1 MQSMD
6 DLFFALLQDVYCAE
20 KEQLALLA
28 TLAEKS
34 SNATLKLA
42 FRDHEDET
50 LEQVARLEEVFEILG
65 REPQAGGLNPE
76 AMNSGAMNSGAM
88 NSGAVNSG
96 AMNSGAMNSGAI
108 NSGTMTAIAG
118 EARRIAA
125 DTTDPAV
132 RDAGMVA
139 ACQALEHYE
148 VARYGTLVAWAE
160 HLAEDDVVDLLAET
174 LEEEQHADE
183 LLSSIAEGGVNA
195 SACERPAAMQE
206 V

>member
-76 AMNSGAMNSGAM
+76 AMNSGAMNSGA
-88 NSGAVNSG
+88 VNSG
-96 AMNSGAMNSGAI
+96 AMNSGA
-108 NSGTMTAIAG
+108 MTAIAG

-125 DTTDPAV
+125 DTADPAV

>member
-6 DLFFALLQDVYCAE
+6 DLFFALLRDVYCAE

-42 FRDHEDET
+42 FRDHEDDT

-65 REPQAGGLNPE
+65 REPEAGNALNPP
-76 AMNSGAMNSGAM
+76 APNPGVMNSGVTNSGAM
-88 NSGAVNSG
+88 
-96 AMNSGAMNSGAI
+96 
-108 NSGTMTAIAG
+108 TAIAA
-118 EARRIAA
+118 EARRVA
-125 DTTDPAV
+125 DETIDPAV

-139 ACQALEHYE
+139 ACQAVEHYE
-148 VARYGTLVAWAE
+148 VARYATLLAWAE
-160 HLAEDDVVDLLAET
+160 HLGEDEIIDLLAET
-174 LEEEQHADE
+174 LEEERHADE

-195 SACERPAAMQE
+195 SACERPMQE